1 MGMVESCAAHTNFRL
16 TFNNNELFTPSKLK
30 TKKLLSVAAQ
40 GVKRVVVHVRL
51 DVPSV
56 QEKVEQQHYRAGVVV
71 VVVVF
76 FSFTT
81 IVVIAII
88 AAAASIFCSRGGGG
102 GETAQTVQRLLGDD
116 LLHAEFFAHAF

>member
-1 MGMVESCAAHTNFRL
+1 MGMGKGVRRAQIFVSLLIITNF
-16 TFNNNELFTPSKLK
+16 SKLK
-30 TKKLLSVAAQ
+30 TKKLSSVAAQ

>member
-1 MGMVESCAAHTNFRL
+1 MGMESCAARTNFRL
-16 TFNNNELFTPSKLK
+16 TLMLTNSKLK

-56 QEKVEQQHYRAGVVV
+56 QEKVEQQHYRASVVVV

-81 IVVIAII
+81 IVVVIAII
-88 AAAASIFCSRGGGG
+88 AAAANIFCSRGGGG